1 MSRLGILLLGV
12 MALDTVVGAGFVG
25 TQQCPE
31 CHLEEY
37 RSWEKSHHD
46 FAMQELSEATVL
58 GDFNNA
64 QYQYNGITTT
74 FSRDNGEDWVATDV
88 LIALVNYLTELRDH
102 SAAVVYAERLVVLVP
117 DNPQYAQMLH
127 MLKRLVDSQ

>member
-12 MALDTVVGAGFVG
+12 MALNTVAGAEFVG

-37 RSWEKSHHD
+37 RAWEKSHHD
-46 FAMQELSEATVL
+46 FVMQEVSEATIL
-58 GDFNNA
+58 GDLNNA
-64 QYQYNGITTT
+64 QYLYNGITTT
-74 FSRDNGEDWVATDV
+74 FSRDNGEYRVATDV
-88 LIALVNYLTELRDH
+88 LIGLVNYLTELRDR
-102 SAAVVYAERLVVLVP
+102 SAAVVYAERLAVLVL

-127 MLKRLVDSQ
+127 RLKRLVDNQ

>member
-1 MSRLGILLLGV
+1 
-12 MALDTVVGAGFVG
+12 
-25 TQQCPE
+25 
-31 CHLEEY
+31 
-37 RSWEKSHHD
+37 
-46 FAMQELSEATVL
+46 MQELSEATVL